1 MAFETISPEK
11 ANVIPYS
18 EDGTI
23 NRCHVSDTVLYK
35 GAIVKL
41 LSTDKVALVAA
52 VTDVPYGVV
61 IVPNRAVGEEVT
73 VQTYFAAVC
82 EGQADAAVTRG
93 NLLAVSGFDATTK
106 KADYKVA
113 VATNFVS
120 AFALTTAADN
130 AALTVGIL
138 RAPYKHT

>member
-23 NRCHVSDTVLYK
+23 NRCHVSDAVLPK
-35 GAIVKL
+35 GTIVKL
-41 LSTDKVALVAA
+41 LSTDKVAAIAA
-52 VTDVPYGVV
+52 VTDAPYGVV
-61 IVPNRAVGEEVT
+61 IVPNRVAGEEVT
-73 VQTYFAAVC
+73 VQTYFVAVC
-82 EGQADAAVTRG
+82 EGQADGAVTRG
-93 NLLAVSGFDATTK
+93 NLLAVSGLDGTTK
-106 KADYKVA
+106 LADYKVA
-113 VATNFVS
+113 VATNFV
-120 AFALTTAADN
+120 AGVALTTAADN